1 MGEELTISEIE
12 QILESHKDDVVEGFY
27 VTGNMLDDKIEKQS
41 ADFAYMND
49 MLESINTSN
58 VELAGKYKVSPEQD
72 GEHHQIE
79 ITGKSTGGTIVHNI
93 TINYFVMDT
102 ETEEAKKQELQ
113 ELFDSGEP
121 MVFESKRAKHG
132 ILDARIIDAHEFF
145 GKAGA
150 LLGYA
155 ISIGDKDYARL
166 MGVKFAMI
174 AEKILGKRKE

>member
-1 MGEELTISEIE
+1 VGEDLTLSEIE
-12 QILESHKDDVVEGFY
+12 QILESHKDDAVEGFY
-27 VTGNMLDDKIEKQS
+27 VQGKLLDDKIDKQN
-41 ADFAYMND
+41 ADFAYVHD
-49 MLESINTSN
+49 IIESINTSN
-58 VELAGKYKVSPEQD
+58 VAISGKYRVNPEQD
-72 GEHHQIE
+72 GEHHKID
-79 ITGKSTGGTIVHNI
+79 ITGKSMGGTTVHNI

-102 ETEEAKKQELQ
+102 EAEKAEKEELRGLLDK
-113 ELFDSGEP
+113 GEP

-150 LLGYA
+150 LFGYA

-174 AEKILGKRKE
+174 AEKILGKRKG